1 MDGFL
6 LKLLAF
12 VAAIGV
18 LVTVHEFGHFW
29 VARRLGVK
37 VLRFSIGFG
46 RPLKT
51 WRGRHDGTEYVIAAI
66 PLGGYV
72 RMLDGREDEVPPG
85 QAHRAFDRKPLWVRS
100 AVVLAGPLFNF
111 LFAILVYWLIL
122 VLGEVGARPLV
133 GEVLPDTPAARA
145 GLVAGEE
152 IVAVGGERTPTWGM
166 VLQALAGSSVSDEPL
181 RLRGRLPSGEERE
194 HRLPPGTVGDP
205 ASQGDLL
212 GVLGIRPDRPRVPP
226 VFGEVL
232 PGEPA
237 AQAGIR
243 AGDRI
248 LAADGQPIEDWGDWV
263 RYVQVRPGQPIHL
276 RVERDGRELALT
288 VIPARKLVGEREIGR
303 IGAINQ
309 PLDEAALARW
319 RVEYRLGPLEALPEA
334 ARRTLQ
340 YSVLTLKVI
349 WRILTGEASIQN
361 LSGPLSIADAAG
373 KTASHGLVS
382 FLRFLAI
389 VSISLGV
396 INLLPVPVLDGG
408 HLLYFLI
415 EAVRGGPLPEHWLA
429 QGQRI
434 GIAVLAALMLLAFYV
449 DIVRF
454 FG

>member
-12 VAAIGV
+12 IVAIGI

-51 WRGRHDGTEYVIAAI
+51 WRGRRDDTEYVIAAI

-72 RMLDGREDEVPPG
+72 RMLDGREDEVPPDE
-85 QAHRAFDRKPLWVRS
+85 AHRAFDRKPLWVRS

-111 LFAILVYWLIL
+111 LFAIVAFWAIL
-122 VLGEVGARPLV
+122 VLGEIGARPLI
-133 GEVLPDTPAARA
+133 GDVLPGTPAAQA
-145 GLVAGEE
+145 GLVSGEE
-152 IVAVGGERTPTWGM
+152 IVAVAGERTPTWGQ
-166 VLQALAGSSVSDEPL
+166 VLQALAGSTLSDKPL
-181 RLRGRLPSGEERE
+181 HLRGRLPSGEERE
-194 HRLPPGTVGDP
+194 HRLPAGTVGDP
-205 ASQGDLL
+205 ASQPDLL
-212 GVLGIRPDRPRVPP
+212 QTLGIRPDRPVVPP

-232 PGEPA
+232 PGEAA
-237 AQAGIR
+237 AQAGIHP
-243 AGDRI
+243 GDRI
-248 LAADGQPIEDWGDWV
+248 LDADGQTIDDWGDWV
-263 RYVQVRPGQPIHL
+263 RYVQARPGQPIHL
-276 RVERDGRELALT
+276 RIERAGRELALT
-288 VIPARKLVGEREIGR
+288 VIPARRQQGDREIGR
-303 IGAINQ
+303 IGAVNQ
-309 PLDEAALARW
+309 PLDEAVLSRW

-334 ARRTLQ
+334 AGRTLQ

-415 EAVRGGPLPEHWLA
+415 EAVRGGPLPERWLEY
-429 QGQRI
+429 GQRI
-434 GIAVLAALMLLAFYV
+434 GIAMLVALMFVAFYV
-449 DIVRF
+449 DIVRL

>member
-12 VAAIGV
+12 VVAIGI

-51 WRGRHDGTEYVIAAI
+51 WCGRYDATEYVIAAI

-72 RMLDGREDEVPPG
+72 RMLDGREDDVPPDE
-85 QAHRAFDRKPLWVRS
+85 AHRAFDRKPIWMRS
-100 AVVLAGPLFNF
+100 AVVLAGPMFNF
-111 LFAILVYWLIL
+111 LFAIVAFWAVL
-122 VLGEVGARPLV
+122 VLGEIGVRPLI
-133 GEVLPDTPAARA
+133 GEVLPATPAAQA
-145 GLVAGEE
+145 GLVPDEE
-152 IVAVGGERTPTWGM
+152 IVAVGGERTPTWGQVM
-166 VLQALAGSSVSDEPL
+166 QGLIESSVSNEPL
-181 RLRGRLPSGEERE
+181 RLCGRLPSGEERE
-194 HRLPPGTVGDP
+194 HRLPAGTVGDP
-205 ASQGDLL
+205 ASQQNLL
-212 GVLGIRPDRPRVPP
+212 ETLGIRPDRPVVPP

-232 PGEPA
+232 PGEA
-237 AQAGIR
+237 AVQAGILP
-243 AGDRI
+243 GDRI
-248 LAADGQPIEDWGDWV
+248 LMADGQRIDDWGDWV
-263 RYVQVRPGQPIHL
+263 RYVRARPGQPIHL
-276 RVERDGRELALT
+276 RIERAGRESMLT
-288 VIPARKLVGEREIGR
+288 VIPVHDQLGDREVGR
-303 IGAINQ
+303 IGAINR
-309 PLDEAALARW
+309 PLDEAVLSRW

-334 ARRTLQ
+334 VGRTLQ
-340 YSVLTLKVI
+340 YGVLTIKMI
-349 WRILTGEASIQN
+349 WRILTGDASIQN

-373 KTASHGLVS
+373 RTASHGLVS
-382 FLRFLAI
+382 FLRFLAV

-415 EAVRGGPLPEHWLA
+415 EAVRGGPLSECWLEY
-429 QGQRI
+429 GQRI
-434 GIAVLAALMLLAFYV
+434 GMAVLAMLIFVAFYV